1 MIFFSAAKPDFM
13 LFQPM
18 SDYPLCLPISF
29 TIGLRKIH
37 LSVALRTLC
46 TQSKKQNCFTY
57 FRIADRISNIL
68 PDLHPGNLFPLPYF
82 VNYFY
87 CDLPFPRI
95 FYFLAQ
101 INSDFGAK
109 FKQVVKEAK
118 LFQLLPDRRLNFE
131 HSARFTYTQLIL
143 FPVLVPKKSGKTE
156 KNMVN

>member
-1 MIFFSAAKPDFM
+1 M

-18 SDYPLCLPISF
+18 SDYPLYPPISF

-37 LSVALRTLC
+37 LSVALRTPC

-87 CDLPFPRI
+87 CELPFPRI
-95 FYFLAQ
+95 FYFIFWRKLIPILAR
-101 INSDFGAK
+101 NSNSQRSKIVLVTSGSPTGFRT
-109 FKQVVKEAK
+109 FC
-118 LFQLLPDRRLNFE
+118 PI
-131 HSARFTYTQLIL
+131 YTQLIL
-143 FPVLVPKKSGKTE
+143 FPVLVLKKSGKTE
-156 KNMVN
+156 KTW

>member
-1 MIFFSAAKPDFM
+1 M

-29 TIGLRKIH
+29 TIGLKKIR

-68 PDLHPGNLFPLPYF
+68 PDLHPGNLFPLSYI

-87 CDLPFPRI
+87 CYLPFPRI

-101 INSDFGAK
+101 VNSDRFEFEPSICFDFLK
-109 FKQVVKEAK
+109 IEDLRDPPQCVELK
-118 LFQLLPDRRLNFE
+118 LRW
-131 HSARFTYTQLIL
+131 RFCGHTSTCPEIY
-143 FPVLVPKKSGKTE
+143 F
-156 KNMVN
+156 